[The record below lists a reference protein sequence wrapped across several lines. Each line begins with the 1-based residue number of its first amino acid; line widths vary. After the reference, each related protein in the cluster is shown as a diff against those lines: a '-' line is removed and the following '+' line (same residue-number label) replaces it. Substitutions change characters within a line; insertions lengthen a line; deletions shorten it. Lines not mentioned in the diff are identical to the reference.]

1 MTPQNSARSALVL
14 ASLLLGA
21 CANNNSLSSVSS
33 EPSLFSGQLA
43 KPILPEPL
51 VRPRAEMR
59 PEDLLL
65 TGPGANLGVQGL
77 AGSDSPLSTGLQATP
92 KPPPSGKLSTISP
105 ASPVQTLTAKG
116 EGAITLAFDQMPLPN
131 FVQAVYGLILKKSY
145 SMDPAVASRK
155 DLVTLRA
162 SSPQTP
168 TQIENSARL
177 LLKTYGVAVSD
188 LGAGNYRVTPDNAQ
202 SGYAPEILRGRAMP
216 DVPLALRPIYQLVE
230 LQAVRSSE
238 LLAWLTKIFG
248 TKVSIIDDAASN
260 TLILSGQSDDVA
272 AVLAAIQVL
281 DQPLMKGR
289 QSQRI
294 NPVFWSAEELAK
306 KLVDLLNAEG
316 YRAANS
322 SSGQFPINLIPIAG
336 INALIV
342 FAADPAVM
350 QHVVDWAKDLDKPQP
365 SRGGAGGFFTYK
377 ARFTNAE
384 NLAKTMQSVFGE
396 TSSVPATPGIGAPA
410 PKAASRV
417 IVNAATNTLIFQGS
431 SDNQT
436 QLLSLLQELD
446 KPAKAAL
453 IEVTVAEVTLD
464 DNTKLGVEWAFGA
477 IGANYVGGTRSG
489 TVLGNGGLLT
499 GGIGIGTSGL
509 TIGRLN
515 SAGDLRALINL
526 LATSSKANVI
536 SSPRILA
543 RNGETATIQVGS
555 EIPTINQQQTN
566 AATGGAG
573 VLQSVQYRKTG
584 IILNVKPIIYSGDR
598 IDLDVSQEVSD
609 STRVGVANSPIID
622 TRKVETKLSLK
633 DGTPVLLGGLIS
645 QNNSR
650 SETGVPYLK
659 DIPGAGQL
667 FRTNTDNI
675 RKTELLVLI
684 TPYIVADDHDAQEIT
699 DAFRNQLGEWAKPK
713 LTALP
718 STTVVPQLPQAQ
730 PVVIQQPAG
739 VPQPTVVRQTAVV
752 KQSAVVQ
759 QSAVVLP
766 PALVQPTLPA
776 PPSPF
781 NPPLPAL
788 FPAPVLPTLSV
799 PVTPLPGLTVR

>member
-168 TQIENSARL
+168 AQIENSARL

-248 TKVSIIDDAASN
+248 TKVSIIDDAANN

-377 ARFTNAE
+377 ARYTNAE

-396 TSSVPATPGIGAPA
+396 TQTAAPQTYPAGTVVVGGPA
-410 PKAASRV
+410 VSKSASRV

-431 SDNQT
+431 TDNQT

-645 QNNSR
+645 QNSSR

-699 DAFRNQLGEWAKPK
+699 DAFRNQLGEWARPRGM
-713 LTALP
+713 
-718 STTVVPQLPQAQ
+718 AQ
-730 PVVIQQPAG
+730 PTSPSLTSTLLPPLRSSSLSA
-739 VPQPTVVRQTAVV
+739 
-752 KQSAVVQ
+752 QSAEPLR
-759 QSAVVLP
+759 LP
-766 PALVQPTLPA
+766 VP
-776 PPSPF
+776 
-781 NPPLPAL
+781 
-788 FPAPVLPTLSV
+788 SV
-799 PVTPLPGLTVR
+799 PVSSSSSPQSVNLPRVP

>member
-1 MTPQNSARSALVL
+1 MTPVNSARGARSAY
-14 ASLLLGA
+14 SLLTLVSLLFLQA
-21 CANNNSLSSVSS
+21 CASSTI
-33 EPSLFSGQLA
+33 GGYA
-43 KPILPEPL
+43 IPEPMIK
-51 VRPRAEMR
+51 PRTDPR
-59 PEDLLL
+59 PEDLSQL
-65 TGPGANLGVQGL
+65 GSSEGNLSSTP
-77 AGSDSPLSTGLQATP
+77 ATTFSPTP
-92 KPPPSGKLSTISP
+92 KLPAFGKLTTITP
-105 ASPVQTLTAKG
+105 ASPVQTVTAKG

-131 FVQAVYGLILKKSY
+131 FIQAVYGVILKKNFSV
-145 SMDPAVASRK
+145 DPAVAARK

-162 SSPQTP
+162 STPQTP
-168 TQIENSARL
+168 AQIQNAARL

-188 LGAGNYRVTPDNAQ
+188 LGAGNYRMTPDNAQ
-202 SGYAPEILRGRAMP
+202 SGYAPEILRGRALP

-238 LLAWLTKIFG
+238 VVGWLTKVFG
-248 TKVSIIDDAASN
+248 TKVSIVDDAIN
-260 TLILSGQSDDVA
+260 NILILSGQSDDVV
-272 AVLAAIQVL
+272 AVLSAIQIL

-294 NPVFWSAEELAK
+294 NPVFWSAEELSK

-316 YRAANS
+316 YRAANTPA
-322 SSGQFPINLIPIAG
+322 GGVPINLIPIPG

-342 FAADPAVM
+342 FTADPAVM
-350 QHVVDWAKDLDKPQP
+350 QHITDWAAELDKPTV
-365 SRGGAGGFFTYK
+365 SKGGTGGFFTYK
-377 ARFTNAE
+377 ARYTNAE

-396 TSSVPATPGIGAPA
+396 TQATPTVQGVGAPP
-410 PKAASRV
+410 PKPPSRV
-417 IVNAATNTLIFQGS
+417 IVNAATNTLIFQG
-431 SDNQT
+431 NIENRT
-436 QLLSLLQELD
+436 QLLTLLQELD

-464 DNTKLGVEWAFGA
+464 DNTQLGVEWAFGA
-477 IGANYVGGTRSG
+477 IGASYVGGTRG
-489 TVLGNGGLLT
+489 GIALGNSGLAT
-499 GGIGIGTSGL
+499 GGIGIGTTGL

-555 EIPTINQQQTN
+555 EIPTINQQQTS
-566 AATGGAG
+566 AATGGMG

-584 IILNVKPIIYSGDR
+584 VILNVKPIIYSGDR

-622 TRKVETKLSLK
+622 TRKVETHLSLK
-633 DGTPVLLGGLIS
+633 DGTAVLLGGLIS

-650 SETGVPYLK
+650 AETGVPFLK

-667 FRTNTDNI
+667 FRTNTDNN

-699 DAFRNQLGEWAKPK
+699 DAFRNQLGDWARPRG
-713 LTALP
+713 LTQPALAVP
-718 STTVVPQLPQAQ
+718 APLPDGSLPPRLVVPVL
-730 PVVIQQPAG
+730 QPA
-739 VPQPTVVRQTAVV
+739 VPSV
-752 KQSAVVQ
+752 S
-759 QSAVVLP
+759 
-766 PALVQPTLPA
+766 
-776 PPSPF
+776 
-781 NPPLPAL
+781 
-788 FPAPVLPTLSV
+788 PAPVPVAPTLQK
-799 PVTPLPGLTVR
+799 